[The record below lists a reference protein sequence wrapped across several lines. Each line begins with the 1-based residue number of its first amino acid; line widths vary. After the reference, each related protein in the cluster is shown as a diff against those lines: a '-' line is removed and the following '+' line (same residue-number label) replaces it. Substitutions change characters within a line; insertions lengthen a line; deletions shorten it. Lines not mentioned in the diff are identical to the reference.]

1 MDPGLRPLVSGIF
14 AREAEARQTNPTF
27 WVKIVLPN
35 MILRSAVPH
44 SRTAFHRLLEPLD
57 RRIIAR
63 AVAAHDGDHG
73 VGRGDNAWTCERHLR
88 SLLFAQWAGLT
99 SLRQIVTALG
109 GQSGSFYHLNLRAP
123 CRSTLA
129 DANAERPAA
138 VFRDIAMALIPI
150 AAGAL
155 RQESQALVRLLDAT
169 PIPLKDK
176 AFSWAEA
183 NARTRG
189 LKLHLLHDPRQSRPV
204 WFEVTSAKIDDV
216 VAGRAIPIEPGATY
230 VFDKG
235 YTDYRWWC
243 EIVAAGAVFVTRRKK
258 NAHCRDILEQTT
270 SGDGI
275 LADRRLKIGHR
286 QPRGGAPVNPLYE
299 VELREVMVARP
310 DHDQPLYLLTN
321 DFERPATD
329 IAQLYKERWEIELL
343 FKWLKQNL
351 KIRRFLGRSENAVRI
366 QIYVALIAFML
377 LRILH
382 HSAARAFKASTALLL
397 IQLKVSLFRPLDLRK
412 PRTPPPMPP
421 SLRPPPQYRL
431 AFQ

>member
-1 MDPGLRPLVSGIF
+1 M
-14 AREAEARQTNPTF
+14 
-27 WVKIVLPN
+27 
-35 MILRSAVPH
+35 
-44 SRTAFHRLLEPLD
+44 
-57 RRIIAR
+57 
-63 AVAAHDGDHG
+63 
-73 VGRGDNAWTCERHLR
+73 
-88 SLLFAQWAGLT
+88 
-99 SLRQIVTALG
+99 
-109 GQSGSFYHLNLRAP
+109 
-123 CRSTLA
+123 
-129 DANAERPAA
+129 
-138 VFRDIAMALIPI
+138 FRDIAMALIPI

-155 RQESQALVRLLDAT
+155 RQESEALIRLLDTT
-169 PIPLKDK
+169 PIPLKGDGF
-176 AFSWAEA
+176 AWAEA

-189 LKLHLLHDPRQSRPV
+189 LKLHLVYDPRQNRPV
-204 WFEVTSAKIDDV
+204 WFDVTSAKVDDV
-216 VAGRAIPIEPGATY
+216 VAGRTMPVEPGATY
-230 VFDKG
+230 IFDKG
-235 YTDYRWWC
+235 YTDYRWWS
-243 EIVAAGAVFVTRRKK
+243 EILAAGAAFVTRRKY
-258 NAHCRDILEQTT
+258 NAHCRLVAEHTAA
-270 SGDGI
+270 GENI
-275 LADRRLKIGHR
+275 LADRLIKIGHR
-286 QPRGGAPVNPLYE
+286 QPRGGAPLNPLYD
-299 VELREVMVARP
+299 VSLREIVVARP

>member
-1 MDPGLRPLVSGIF
+1 
-14 AREAEARQTNPTF
+14 
-27 WVKIVLPN
+27 
-35 MILRSAVPH
+35 
-44 SRTAFHRLLEPLD
+44 
-57 RRIIAR
+57 
-63 AVAAHDGDHG
+63 
-73 VGRGDNAWTCERHLR
+73 VGSGDNAWTCERHLK

-99 SLRQIVTALG
+99 SLRQIIAGLAA
-109 GQSGSFYHLNLRAP
+109 QSRSFYHLNLRAP

-138 VFRDIAMALIPI
+138 VFGDIATALIPI

-155 RQESQALVRLLDAT
+155 RQESQALIRLLDAT

-176 AFSWAEA
+176 SFAWAEA

-189 LKLHLLHDPRQSRPV
+189 LKLHLLHDPRQNRPV
-204 WFEVTSAKIDDV
+204 WFDVTSAKVDDV
-216 VAGRAIPIEPGATY
+216 VAGRAIPVEPGATY

-235 YTDYRWWC
+235 YTDFHWWS
-243 EIVAAGAVFVTRRKK
+243 ELLAAGAFFVTRRKR
-258 NAHCRDILEQTT
+258 NAHCRLVAEHTAT
-270 SGDGI
+270 GEGI

-286 QPRGGAPVNPLYE
+286 QARGGAPHNPLYE
-299 VELREVMVARP
+299 VELREIVVDRP

-321 DFERPATD
+321 DLQRPAVE
-329 IAQLYKERWEIELL
+329 IAQLYKERWDIELL

-382 HSAARAFKASTALLL
+382 HTAARAFKASTALLL
-397 IQLKVSLFRPLDLRK
+397 AQLKVGLFRPLDLRE
-412 PRTPPPMPP
+412 PDTPPP
-421 SLRPPPQYRL
+421 RPPNRRTPHPQYRL
-431 AFQ
+431 ALQ